1 MAKYFRKGSR
11 SSMMVLGGTSHPEL
25 TAKIARKVGVKIGK
39 IDLGKFKNGETAVM
53 LQDNVRDKDIYIIQT
68 GGVRSNDA
76 IIELLLMINA
86 CKLASAASI
95 TLITPYYP
103 YSKGDQ
109 KSSLRSPITS
119 KLLANMIQKSG
130 AEHIMML
137 DPHSPQLVGF
147 FDIPVDSLKVEPLF
161 CTWITNNIPN
171 WRECT
176 VVSPDEGSAK
186 RSTMIANYLELEFA
200 MIHNRHKKT
209 ISSRKLSR
217 EQTPAVDLE
226 PPGSDVS
233 LKLTYRMVERLMKIS
248 GEVEGCD
255 CILVDDMI
263 DTGSTMQLALD
274 VLRAHGAGKVYIFA
288 AHGVFSGDAFENLI
302 HAENL
307 EKVVVTNSIPQE
319 TSRQKLGSLLEVVD
333 ISGIISE
340 YIRRCHYNESVSVL
354 SDVGGEFDTKD
365 QLLRSLVRQ
374 EMERERHPENEEA
387 AGGGCGGGGAEGA
400 GPGLAVA
407 RVRRGYRLDSICW
420 D

>member
-1 MAKYFRKGSR
+1 
-11 SSMMVLGGTSHPEL
+11 MMVLGGSSHPEL
-25 TAKIARKVGVKIGK
+25 TAKIARKVGVKTGRIE
-39 IDLGKFKNGETAVM
+39 LGQFKNGETNVM
-53 LQDNVRDKDIYIIQT
+53 LMDNVRDKDIYIIQT
-68 GGVRSNDA
+68 GGVKSNDA
-76 IIELLLMINA
+76 IIELLLMINS
-86 CKLASAASI
+86 CRLASAASI

-119 KLLANMIQKSG
+119 KLVANMIQKSG

-147 FDIPVDSLKVEPLF
+147 FDIPVDALKVEPLF
-161 CTWITNNIPN
+161 CTWIKNNIPN

-200 MIHNRHKKT
+200 MIHNRHKK
-209 ISSRKLSR
+209 IMKSRKISR
-217 EQTPAVDLE
+217 EESPTRE
-226 PPGSDVS
+226 DVPQDADVR
-233 LKLTYRMVERLMKIS
+233 LKITYRMVESLMKIS

-274 VLRAHGAGKVYIFA
+274 VLQAQGAGKVYIFA
-288 AHGVFSGDAFENLI
+288 AHGIFSGDAYENFKQ
-302 HAENL
+302 AENL
-307 EKVVVTNSIPQE
+307 EKIIVTNSIPQE
-319 TSRQKLGSLLEVVD
+319 ESKKELESLLHVVD

-365 QLLRSLVRQ
+365 QILRSLIRQ
-374 EMERERHPENEEA
+374 EIERERH
-387 AGGGCGGGGAEGA
+387 AEGSEA
-400 GPGLAVA
+400 DGQPSGNPAVA
-407 RVRRGYRLDSICW
+407 RVRRGYRLDSVCW

>member
-11 SSMMVLGGTSHPEL
+11 SSLMVLGGSSHQEL
-25 TAKIARKVGVKIGK
+25 TAKIARKVGVKPGK
-39 IDLGKFKNGETAVM
+39 IDLGTFKNGETNVV
-53 LQDNVRDKDIYIIQT
+53 LHDNVRDKDIYIIQT
-68 GGVRSNDA
+68 GGVKSNDA

-130 AEHIMML
+130 AQHIMML

-161 CTWITNNIPN
+161 CTWIKHNIPN

-200 MIHNRHKKT
+200 MIHNRHKK
-209 ISSRKLSR
+209 IMSSRKVSR
-217 EQTPAVDLE
+217 DQTPAESVHLPEVD
-226 PPGSDVS
+226 VR
-233 LKLTYRMVERLMKIS
+233 LKITYRMVEKLLKIS

-255 CILVDDMI
+255 CILIDDMI

-274 VLRAHGAGKVYIFA
+274 VLQANGAGKVYIFA
-288 AHGVFSGDAFENLI
+288 AHGVFSGDAYDNLKK
-302 HAENL
+302 AQNL
-307 EKVVVTNSIPQE
+307 EKVIVTNSIPQE
-319 TSRQKLGSLLEVVD
+319 ISKQKFGTLLQVVD

-365 QLLRSLVRQ
+365 QLLRTLIRQ
-374 EMERERHPENEEA
+374 EMDDERRPDGEEA
-387 AGGGCGGGGAEGA
+387 DYGDVEG
-400 GPGLAVA
+400 PVA
-407 RVRRGYRLDSICW
+407 RVRRGYRLDSVCW
-420 D
+420 DE